1 MKIIGKERNIFAA
14 LLCNIILA
22 YAIFMLCRG
31 LFVAVNYSLYAEGLQ
46 RADLWL
52 MLKGSLR
59 FDTTAVCYLNAL
71 YILCL
76 LLPLHFKEGKTMQ
89 LISKGAYVVCNALG
103 IIVNLCDIVYVPF
116 TGRRTTW
123 SLFSEFSNEGNMGK
137 VIGTEIVNH
146 WYLVLTGILLIWL
159 LHALY
164 TPARTENE
172 LKRYYI
178 GRFALLV
185 ISVPLIITGIRGGI
199 GRTVRPISL
208 NDANQYIVDPGQAA
222 IVLNTPFSMIRT
234 IGKNPFKEVN
244 FFDEEELA
252 AIFSPV
258 RNYSGC
264 TIYASDS
271 TVIEPQK
278 KNIVVF
284 IMESFGKEYIGAY
297 NPGDASPTLTPFLDS
312 LISVSR
318 TYRYSYGNGRKS
330 IDGMP
335 SVLSGIPMFV
345 EPFFVTPA
353 SLNKV
358 SGVAGELA
366 NEGYYSAFFHGAPNG
381 SMGFQAFAKATGFD
395 DYYGMDEYNAS
406 PLYSGNDDFDGS
418 WAIWDEPF
426 FQYYAHKMDEFRQPF
441 VTAMFSASSHHPFA
455 IPGEYKEIYKEGKLP
470 IHKCVQ
476 YTDNALRR
484 FFAHAKEQEWF
495 KNTLFVITA
504 DHSNQTLDARYKS
517 SSGFFEVPVI
527 FYDPTGKEPFAPG
540 IDSTLIAQQ
549 NDIMPTLLHYLGYKK
564 DFLSFGK
571 SLLSDTPQE
580 SYAVNWLA
588 GLYQY
593 FKGDYLLQ
601 FDGTRSTALI
611 DVRKDPLHQNNLIGT
626 QPATEEQMQRE
637 LKAIIQ
643 QYMARMLQDRLVPEN
658 ENKEQ

>member
-1 MKIIGKERNIFAA
+1 MKIIGKERNIFVA

-22 YAIFMLCRG
+22 YIMFMICRL
-31 LFVAVNYSLYAEGLQ
+31 LFVAVNYGLYAEGLQ

-76 LLPLHFKEGKTMQ
+76 LIPLHYKEGRIMQ
-89 LISKGAYVVCNALG
+89 HISKGAFVVCNAIG

-123 SLFSEFSNEGNMGK
+123 SLFTEFSNEGNMAK
-137 VIGTEIVNH
+137 VIGTEIINH

-159 LHALY
+159 LHVLY
-164 TPARTENE
+164 TTAKSEKE

-178 GRFALLV
+178 GRFALLIISIPV
-185 ISVPLIITGIRGGI
+185 IVTGIRGGI

-234 IGKNPFKEVN
+234 IGKNPFKEVK
-244 FFDEEELA
+244 FFSEEELPT
-252 AIFSPV
+252 IFTPI
-258 RNYSGC
+258 RNYSGS

-271 TVIEPQK
+271 TVIEPQR

-297 NPGDASPTLTPFLDS
+297 NPENASPTLTPFLDS

-358 SGVAGELA
+358 SGIAGELA

-381 SMGFQAFAKATGFD
+381 SMGFQAFAKATGFN

-455 IPGEYKEIYKEGKLP
+455 IPGQYKDIYKEGKLP

-476 YTDNALRR
+476 YTDNALRA

-527 FYDPTGKEPFAPG
+527 FYDPEGKEPFAPG

-571 SLLSDTPQE
+571 SLLNNTPQE
-580 SYAVNWLA
+580 SYAVNWLG

-601 FDGTRSTALI
+601 FDGERSTALI
-611 DVRKDPLHQNNLIGT
+611 EVRKDPLHQNNLIGT
-626 QPATEEQMQRE
+626 EPAVEEQMQRE